1 MRLLLVE
8 DDPILG
14 DGMAASLRLRGWA
27 VDWSRTAAQADLAI
41 SGVAYDVVILDLGLP
56 DGEGLKLLR
65 SWRER
70 RMTLP
75 VLVLTARDGVD
86 SRIGGLDAGA
96 DDYLIKPL
104 SMDELAARLR
114 ALLRRSSGRLETVWR
129 HGLLSFDPRSRRV
142 TWHGRAVELTAF
154 ETALLELLLTH
165 PTRVF
170 SKAQI
175 QDKLYDWSRQSESN
189 TVEVFVHHLRRK
201 IAPTVVRTVRGLGY
215 SLGAAK

>member
-8 DDPILG
+8 DDPVLG

-27 VDWSRTAAQADLAI
+27 VDWSRTAAEAALAN
-41 SGVAYDVVILDLGLP
+41 SGVAYDAVILDLGLP
-56 DGEGLKLLR
+56 DGDGLKLLR

-70 RMTLP
+70 GLTLP
-75 VLVLTARDGVD
+75 VLVLTARDSVD

-114 ALLRRSSGRLETVWR
+114 ALLRRCSGRLETVWG
-129 HGLLSFDPRSRRV
+129 HGPLSFDPRSRRV